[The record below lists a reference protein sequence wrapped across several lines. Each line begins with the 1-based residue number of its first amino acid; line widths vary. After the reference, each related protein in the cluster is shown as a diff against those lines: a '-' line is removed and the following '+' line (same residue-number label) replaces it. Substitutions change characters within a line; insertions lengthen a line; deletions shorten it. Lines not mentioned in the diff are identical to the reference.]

1 MIYVEYKNL
10 KISYNIKYNDVEVEE
25 IEYVNSISI
34 GDECNVFGEYLYIR
48 DIGYNYRI
56 LVLFERIDDVFIIL
70 HDINRD
76 AIEWTI
82 LKKYDL
88 EEMLEE
94 DYTEKNIELLT
105 LI

>member
-10 KISYNIKYNDVEVEE
+10 KISYNIKYKDVEVEE
-25 IEYVNSISI
+25 IEYTNFISI
-34 GDECNVFGEYLYIR
+34 GDDCNVFDEYLYIR

-56 LVLFERIDDVFIIL
+56 LVLFERIDDTFVIL
-70 HDINRD
+70 YDVNRD
-76 AIEWTI
+76 TIEWTI
-82 LKKYDL
+82 LEKYDL